1 LPSAS
6 NIAIE
11 NDYAVV
17 ADYSRFNGSRAASVE
32 VHGGATLEE
41 IVVPIIELTLA
52 NSNIQVML
60 ENSLIEISYKK
71 IPELVLLITPDCDE
85 ITVSVDSFIYK
96 AEKIEK
102 SRFKVVMP
110 DLKKGTYTLDIF
122 ENQNKIASKEITIK
136 SKGFAERDIF

>member
-1 LPSAS
+1 
-6 NIAIE
+6 
-11 NDYAVV
+11 
-17 ADYSRFNGSRAASVE
+17 
-32 VHGGATLEE
+32 
-41 IVVPIIELTLA
+41 
-52 NSNIQVML
+52 ML